1 MDNSELLRFYVSCP
15 PGLEAVLAGEYHAL
29 DLKRM
34 KLSKEPD
41 FRNKSPRGED
51 IGGMEFE
58 GPLEDVYKANLHMR
72 CASRVTVRLG
82 EFIAITFAELRKKAS
97 KLDWDKYLKPGQKVS
112 VQAVCHKSRLYHSDA
127 VAERVIGGIDDHFSS
142 SGLHCESSQEGQIV
156 LVRLVHDR
164 CTISIDSSGE
174 LLHKRGYR
182 QAVAKAPIRENLA
195 AGMILASGWDG
206 QSTLIDPFCGS
217 GTIPIETSL
226 LARHIAPG
234 INRPFQFMKWPAFD
248 RPLWENVLERSKK
261 EIIKNCPT
269 IIGFDRDNGAI
280 EMAKMNAARAGQ
292 SDCINFASQ
301 AISYLQPSS
310 ESGWIVTN
318 PPYGIRVSQN
328 KDLRDLYAKF
338 GSILMDSFTGWNL
351 CLLSSDDKLMMNMGL
366 GNPDKVSI
374 INNGGIPVK
383 MVSLRIK
390 R

>member
-1 MDNSELLRFYVSCP
+1 
-15 PGLEAVLAGEYHAL
+15 
-29 DLKRM
+29 
-34 KLSKEPD
+34 
-41 FRNKSPRGED
+41 
-51 IGGMEFE
+51 
-58 GPLEDVYKANLHMR
+58 MR

-97 KLDWDKYLKPGQKVS
+97 KLEWDKYLKPGQKVS

-127 VAERVIGGIDDHFSS
+127 VAERVIGAIDDHFSA
-142 SGLHCESSQEGQIV
+142 SGLHCEASQDGQII

>member
-1 MDNSELLRFYVSCP
+1 MNNSELLRFYVSCP
-15 PGLEAVLAGEYHAL
+15 PGLEAALAGEYHAL

-34 KLSKEPD
+34 KLSKEAD
-41 FRNKSPRGED
+41 FRSKSLHGED

-97 KLDWDKYLKPGQKVS
+97 KLDWEKYLKPGQKVS

-127 VAERVIGGIDDHFSS
+127 VAERLIGAIDDHFSA
-142 SGLHCESSQEGQIV
+142 SGLHCEASQDGQII

-217 GTIPIETSL
+217 GTIPIEASL
-226 LARHIAPG
+226 LARNIAPG

-248 RPLWENVLERSKK
+248 RPLWEIVLARSKK
-261 EIIKNCPT
+261 EITKNCPT

-292 SDCINFASQ
+292 SDCINFVSQ

-310 ESGWIVTN
+310 ESGWIITN

-338 GSILMDSFTGWNL
+338 GSILIDSFTGWNL
-351 CLLSSDDKLMMNMGL
+351 CLLSSDDKLMINMGL